1 MSKPTIY
8 RTISAARDRMSKS
21 QHKIADFILENPHS
35 IPFLTGAKLAE
46 MTGVSEATV
55 VRFATFLGFEGYND
69 LQRQLATSVEKQL
82 NTVERLTMSRSVYS
96 ETERAIYDNFNE
108 DIKNIQTTM
117 QHLNIDDFERAATYI
132 LEAERIFIIANRS
145 ALSLGTFLQYYFNI
159 IFGKS
164 ELVHTTEAA
173 FDHIHHV
180 NEKDVVIGI
189 SYARYTKSTLDVI
202 SYAAEKNAKIIAL
215 TDHFSS
221 PITAYANIS
230 LFASSNMHSFLDSFV
245 APLSVINTLI
255 AYIGNKKQVNMEDK
269 LQNFEKLWDRY
280 DVFYKENDE
289 N

>member
-117 QHLNIDDFERAATYI
+117 QHLNID
-132 LEAERIFIIANRS
+132 
-145 ALSLGTFLQYYFNI
+145 
-159 IFGKS
+159 
-164 ELVHTTEAA
+164 
-173 FDHIHHV
+173 
-180 NEKDVVIGI
+180 
-189 SYARYTKSTLDVI
+189 
-202 SYAAEKNAKIIAL
+202 
-215 TDHFSS
+215 
-221 PITAYANIS
+221 
-230 LFASSNMHSFLDSFV
+230 
-245 APLSVINTLI
+245 
-255 AYIGNKKQVNMEDK
+255 
-269 LQNFEKLWDRY
+269 
-280 DVFYKENDE
+280 
-289 N
+289 